1 METLMPILKFI
12 EANAAKVILAEAK
25 PKNITFDGG
34 KLNIGIGVD
43 FEKEFIE
50 KLQDDPLSW
59 QKLQDAAS
67 SAYKDFIAGAVA
79 EVTKTD
85 KVIGRLVGDPAMQKA
100 AADVCYAGIKM
111 KASSLPKEVDAN
123 VKKAW
128 AQIVKTNKDYS
139 KYKWRAAVHVGLQ
152 IGGVAISAAGIGG
165 AVATGGVSAV
175 IGIYGMVKSCLG
187 LFKDLVKLWLSAEKF
202 RTAINGQVT
211 KLVKAYNAKKSA
223 ARNSSDSAKEVIN
236 AVFGTELGTIG
247 KCRGDIKQYLS
258 KLDGV
263 DVKSHEISRELGKVM
278 SKLDRA
284 MKDLKT
290 VAKNNKAL
298 AAALPKLETQ
308 INDLIV
314 KIVAKQEMIN
324 EGREWATRMDAALE
338 MLEKGK
344 PGWLKVF
351 DKSLVLLDLGL
362 SFTDLSAQADKIVE
376 IAWGAAQAAEELYD
390 DISEAVA

>member
-1 METLMPILKFI
+1 MPILKFI
-12 EANAAKVILAEAK
+12 EVNAAKVILAEAK
-25 PKNITFDGG
+25 PKNVTFGNSSG

-67 SAYKDFIAGAVA
+67 SAYKNFIAEAVA
-79 EVTKTD
+79 EVTKAD
-85 KVIGRLVGDPAMQKA
+85 KVVGKLVGDPTMQKA
-100 AADVCYAGIKM
+100 AVDVCAAALKM
-111 KASSLPKEVDAN
+111 KASNLPKEVDAN

-128 AQIVKTNKDYS
+128 AEIIKTNKDYS

-175 IGIYGMVKSCLG
+175 IGLYSLIKGCIG
-187 LFKDLVKLWLSAEKF
+187 LVKDLGKLWLTAEKF
-202 RTAINGQVT
+202 RVAINGQVT
-211 KLVKAYNAKKSA
+211 KLVKAYNAKKSL
-223 ARNSSDSAKEVIN
+223 ARNSSDSAGEVIN
-236 AVFGTELGTIG
+236 AIFGTEFATIG
-247 KCRGDIKQYLS
+247 KCRKDVKQYMS

-263 DVKSHEISRELGKVM
+263 DVKSHEISRELGKAM
-278 SKLDRA
+278 STLDKA
-284 MKDLKT
+284 MRDIKA
-290 VAKNNKAL
+290 VARNNKEL
-298 AAALPKLETQ
+298 AAALPKLEAQ

-324 EGREWATRMDAALE
+324 EGREWAKRMDEALE
-338 MLEKGK
+338 LLEKGK

-362 SFTDLSAQADKIVE
+362 SFNDLSGQADKVLE
-376 IAWGAAQAAEELYD
+376 IAWGAAQAAEQLYD
-390 DISEAVA
+390 DLQEAVA

>member
-1 METLMPILKFI
+1 MPILKFI
-12 EANAAKVILAEAK
+12 EVNAAKVILAEAK
-25 PKNITFDGG
+25 PKNVTFGNSSG

-67 SAYKDFIAGAVA
+67 SAYKNFITEAVA
-79 EVTKTD
+79 EVTKAD
-85 KVIGRLVGDPAMQKA
+85 KVVGKLVGDPTMQKA
-100 AADVCYAGIKM
+100 AVDVCAAALKM
-111 KASSLPKEVDAN
+111 KASNLPKEVDAN

-128 AQIVKTNKDYS
+128 EEIVKTNKDYS

-175 IGIYGMVKSCLG
+175 IGLYSLIKGCIG
-187 LFKDLVKLWLSAEKF
+187 LVKDLGKLWLTAEKF
-202 RTAINGQVT
+202 RVAINGQVT
-211 KLVKAYNAKKSA
+211 KLVKAYNAKKSLT
-223 ARNSSDSAKEVIN
+223 RNSSDSAGEVIN
-236 AVFGTELGTIG
+236 AIFGTEFATIG
-247 KCRGDIKQYLS
+247 KCRKDVKQYIS

-263 DVKSHEISRELGKVM
+263 DVKSHEISRELG
-278 SKLDRA
+278 RA
-284 MKDLKT
+284 MSTLDKAMRDIKA
-290 VAKNNKAL
+290 VAKNNKEL
-298 AAALPKLETQ
+298 AAALPKLEAQ

-314 KIVAKQEMIN
+314 KIVEKQEMIK
-324 EGREWATRMDAALE
+324 EGRDWAKQMDEALE
-338 MLEKGK
+338 LLEKGK

-362 SFTDLSAQADKIVE
+362 SFNDLSGQADKVLE
-376 IAWGAAQAAEELYD
+376 IAWGAAQAAEQLYD
-390 DISEAVA
+390 DINEAVA

>member
-1 METLMPILKFI
+1 MPILKFI
-12 EANAAKVILAEAK
+12 EVNAAKVILAEAK
-25 PKNITFDGG
+25 PKNVTFGNSSG

-67 SAYKDFIAGAVA
+67 SAYKNFIAEAVA
-79 EVTKTD
+79 EVTKAD
-85 KVIGRLVGDPAMQKA
+85 KVVGKLVGDPTMQKA
-100 AADVCYAGIKM
+100 AVDVCAAALKM
-111 KASSLPKEVDAN
+111 KASNLPKEVDAN

-128 AQIVKTNKDYS
+128 AEILKTNKDYS

-175 IGIYGMVKSCLG
+175 IGLYSLIKGCIG
-187 LFKDLVKLWLSAEKF
+187 LVKDLGKLWLTAEKF
-202 RTAINGQVT
+202 RVAINGQVT
-211 KLVKAYNAKKSA
+211 KLVKAYNAKKSL
-223 ARNSSDSAKEVIN
+223 ARNSSDSAGEVIN
-236 AVFGTELGTIG
+236 AIFGTEFATIG
-247 KCRGDIKQYLS
+247 KCRKDVKQYMS

-263 DVKSHEISRELGKVM
+263 DVKSHEISRELGKAM
-278 SKLDRA
+278 STLDKA
-284 MKDLKT
+284 MRDIKA
-290 VAKNNKAL
+290 VARNNKEL
-298 AAALPKLETQ
+298 AAALPKLEAQ

-324 EGREWATRMDAALE
+324 EGREWAKRMDEALE
-338 MLEKGK
+338 LLEKGK

-362 SFTDLSAQADKIVE
+362 SFNDLSGQADKVLE
-376 IAWGAAQAAEELYD
+376 IAWGAAQAAEQLYD
-390 DISEAVA
+390 DIQEAVG

>member
-1 METLMPILKFI
+1 MPILKFI
-12 EANAAKVILAEAK
+12 EVNAAKVILAEAK
-25 PKNITFDGG
+25 PKNITFGGG
-34 KLNIGIGVD
+34 KLNIGIE
-43 FEKEFIE
+43 FEKDFIE

-67 SAYKDFIAGAVA
+67 SAYKDFIAEAVA

-85 KVIGRLVGDPAMQKA
+85 KVIGRLVGDPTMQKA
-100 AADVCYAGIKM
+100 AADVCYAGLKM
-111 KASSLPKEVDAN
+111 KASGLTKEVDAN

-128 AQIVKTNKDYS
+128 AQIIKTNKDYS

-211 KLVKAYNAKKSA
+211 KLVRAYNAKKSA

-236 AVFGTELGTIG
+236 TIFGTELGTIG

-278 SKLDRA
+278 SKLDKA
-284 MKDLKT
+284 MKDMRT
-290 VAKNNKAL
+290 VAKNNKTL

-324 EGREWATRMDAALE
+324 EGRAWANRMDEALE
-338 MLEKGK
+338 LLEKGK

>member
-1 METLMPILKFI
+1 MPILKFI
-12 EANAAKVILAEAK
+12 EVNAAKVILAEAK
-25 PKNITFDGG
+25 PKNVTFGNSSG

-67 SAYKDFIAGAVA
+67 SAYKNFIAEAVA
-79 EVTKTD
+79 EVTKAD
-85 KVIGRLVGDPAMQKA
+85 KVVGKLVGDPTMQKA
-100 AADVCYAGIKM
+100 AVDVCAASLKM
-111 KASSLPKEVDAN
+111 KASNLPKEVDAN

-128 AQIVKTNKDYS
+128 EEIVKTNKDYS

-175 IGIYGMVKSCLG
+175 IGLYSLIKGCIG
-187 LFKDLVKLWLSAEKF
+187 LVKDLGKLWLTAEKF
-202 RTAINGQVT
+202 RVAINGQVT
-211 KLVKAYNAKKSA
+211 KLVKAYNAKKSLT
-223 ARNSSDSAKEVIN
+223 RNSSDSAGEVIN
-236 AVFGTELGTIG
+236 AIFGTEFATIG
-247 KCRGDIKQYLS
+247 KCRKDVKQYIS

-263 DVKSHEISRELGKVM
+263 DVKSHEISRELGKAM
-278 SKLDRA
+278 STLDKA
-284 MKDLKT
+284 MRDIKA
-290 VAKNNKAL
+290 VAKNNKEL
-298 AAALPKLETQ
+298 AATLPKLESQ

-314 KIVAKQEMIN
+314 KIVEKQEMIN
-324 EGREWATRMDAALE
+324 EGREWAKRMDEALE
-338 MLEKGK
+338 LLEKGK

-362 SFTDLSAQADKIVE
+362 SFNDLSGQADKVLE
-376 IAWGAAQAAEELYD
+376 IAWGAAQAAEQLYD

>member
-1 METLMPILKFI
+1 MPILKFI
-12 EANAAKVILAEAK
+12 EVNAAKAILAEAK
-25 PKNITFDGG
+25 PKNITFGNG
-34 KLNIGIGVD
+34 KLNIGIGVEFD
-43 FEKEFIE
+43 KEFIE

-67 SAYKDFIAGAVA
+67 SAYKDFIAEAVA
-79 EVTKTD
+79 EVVKTD
-85 KVIGRLVGDPAMQKA
+85 KVIGRLVGDPTMQKA
-100 AADVCYAGIKM
+100 AADVCYAGLKM
-111 KASSLPKEVDAN
+111 KASNLTKEVDAN
-123 VKKAW
+123 VKTAW
-128 AQIVKTNKDYS
+128 AQIIKTNKDYS

-211 KLVKAYNAKKSA
+211 KLVKTYNAKKSA

-236 AVFGTELGTIG
+236 AIFGTELGTIG

-263 DVKSHEISRELGKVM
+263 DVKSHEVSRELGKVM

-284 MKDLKT
+284 MKDMKT
-290 VAKNNKAL
+290 VARNNKTL
-298 AAALPKLETQ
+298 AAALPKLEEQ

-324 EGREWATRMDAALE
+324 EGRDWANRMDEALE
-338 MLEKGK
+338 LLEKGK

>member
-1 METLMPILKFI
+1 MPILKFI
-12 EANAAKVILAEAK
+12 EVNAAKVILAEAK
-25 PKNITFDGG
+25 PKNVTFGNSSG

-67 SAYKDFIAGAVA
+67 SAYKNFIAEAVA
-79 EVTKTD
+79 EVVKAD
-85 KVIGRLVGDPAMQKA
+85 KVVGKLVGDPTMQKA
-100 AADVCYAGIKM
+100 AVDVCAASLKM
-111 KASSLPKEVDAN
+111 KASNLPKEVDAN

-128 AQIVKTNKDYS
+128 EEIVKTNKDYS

-175 IGIYGMVKSCLG
+175 IGLYSLIKGCIG
-187 LFKDLVKLWLSAEKF
+187 LVKDLGKLWLTAEKF
-202 RTAINGQVT
+202 RVAINGQVT
-211 KLVKAYNAKKSA
+211 KLVKAYNAKKSLT
-223 ARNSSDSAKEVIN
+223 RNSSDSAGEVIN
-236 AVFGTELGTIG
+236 AIFGTEFATIG
-247 KCRGDIKQYLS
+247 KCRKDVKQYIS

-263 DVKSHEISRELGKVM
+263 DVKSHEISRELGKAM
-278 SKLDRA
+278 STLDKA
-284 MKDLKT
+284 MRDIKA
-290 VAKNNKAL
+290 VAKNNKEL
-298 AAALPKLETQ
+298 AATLPKLESQ

-314 KIVAKQEMIN
+314 KIVEKQEMIN
-324 EGREWATRMDAALE
+324 EGREWAKRMDEALE
-338 MLEKGK
+338 LLEKGK

-362 SFTDLSAQADKIVE
+362 SFNDLSGQADKVLE
-376 IAWGAAQAAEELYD
+376 IAWGAAQAAEQLYD

>member
-1 METLMPILKFI
+1 MPILKFI
-12 EANAAKVILAEAK
+12 EVNAAKVILAEAK
-25 PKNITFDGG
+25 PKNVTFGNSSG

-67 SAYKDFIAGAVA
+67 SAYKNFIAEAVA
-79 EVTKTD
+79 EVTKAD
-85 KVIGRLVGDPAMQKA
+85 KVVGKLVGDPTMQKA
-100 AADVCYAGIKM
+100 AVDVCAAALKM
-111 KASSLPKEVDAN
+111 KASNLPKEVDAN

-128 AQIVKTNKDYS
+128 AEILKTNKDYS

-175 IGIYGMVKSCLG
+175 IGLYSLIKGCIG
-187 LFKDLVKLWLSAEKF
+187 LVKDLGKLWLTAEKF
-202 RTAINGQVT
+202 RVAINGQVT
-211 KLVKAYNAKKSA
+211 KLVKAYNAKKSL
-223 ARNSSDSAKEVIN
+223 ARNSSDSAGEVIN
-236 AVFGTELGTIG
+236 AIFGTEFATIG
-247 KCRGDIKQYLS
+247 KCRKDVKQYMS

-263 DVKSHEISRELGKVM
+263 DVKSHEISRELGKAM
-278 SKLDRA
+278 STLDKA
-284 MKDLKT
+284 MRDIKA
-290 VAKNNKAL
+290 VARNNKEL
-298 AAALPKLETQ
+298 AAALPKLEAQ

-324 EGREWATRMDAALE
+324 EGREWAKRMDEALE
-338 MLEKGK
+338 LLEKGK

-362 SFTDLSAQADKIVE
+362 SFNDLSGQADKVLE
-376 IAWGAAQAAEELYD
+376 IAWGAAQAAEQLYD
-390 DISEAVA
+390 DLQEAVA

>member
-1 METLMPILKFI
+1 MPILKFI
-12 EANAAKVILAEAK
+12 EVNAAKVILAEAK
-25 PKNITFDGG
+25 PKNVTFGNSSG

-67 SAYKDFIAGAVA
+67 SAYKNFVAEAVA
-79 EVTKTD
+79 EVTKAD
-85 KVIGRLVGDPAMQKA
+85 KVVGKLVGDPTMQKA
-100 AADVCYAGIKM
+100 AVDVCAASLKM
-111 KASSLPKEVDAN
+111 KASNLPKEVDAN

-128 AQIVKTNKDYS
+128 EEIVKTNKDYS

-175 IGIYGMVKSCLG
+175 IGLYSLIKGCIG
-187 LFKDLVKLWLSAEKF
+187 LVKDLGKLWLTAEKF
-202 RTAINGQVT
+202 RVAINGQVT
-211 KLVKAYNAKKSA
+211 KLVKAYNAKKSLT
-223 ARNSSDSAKEVIN
+223 RNSSDSADEVIN
-236 AVFGTELGTIG
+236 AIFGTEFATIG
-247 KCRGDIKQYLS
+247 KCRKDVKQYIS

-263 DVKSHEISRELGKVM
+263 DVKSHEISRELGKAM
-278 SKLDRA
+278 STLDKA
-284 MKDLKT
+284 MRDIKA
-290 VAKNNKAL
+290 VAKNNKEL
-298 AAALPKLETQ
+298 AATLPKLESQ

-314 KIVAKQEMIN
+314 KIVEKQEMIN
-324 EGREWATRMDAALE
+324 EGREWAKRMDEALE
-338 MLEKGK
+338 LLEKGK

-362 SFTDLSAQADKIVE
+362 SFNDLSGQADKVLE
-376 IAWGAAQAAEELYD
+376 IAWGAAQAAEQLYD

>member
-1 METLMPILKFI
+1 MPILKFI
-12 EANAAKVILAEAK
+12 EVNAAKVILAEAK
-25 PKNITFDGG
+25 PKNVTFGNSSG

-67 SAYKDFIAGAVA
+67 SAYKNFITEAVA
-79 EVTKTD
+79 EVTKAD
-85 KVIGRLVGDPAMQKA
+85 KVVGKLVGDPTMQKA
-100 AADVCYAGIKM
+100 AVDVCAAALKM
-111 KASSLPKEVDAN
+111 KASNLPKEVDAN

-128 AQIVKTNKDYS
+128 EEIVKTNKDYS

-175 IGIYGMVKSCLG
+175 IGLYSLIKGCIG
-187 LFKDLVKLWLSAEKF
+187 LVKDLGKLWLTAEKF
-202 RTAINGQVT
+202 RVAINGQVT
-211 KLVKAYNAKKSA
+211 KLVKAYNAKKSLT
-223 ARNSSDSAKEVIN
+223 RNSSDSAGEVIN
-236 AVFGTELGTIG
+236 AIFGTEFATIG
-247 KCRGDIKQYLS
+247 KCRKDVKQYIS

-263 DVKSHEISRELGKVM
+263 DVKSHEISRELG
-278 SKLDRA
+278 RA
-284 MKDLKT
+284 MSTLDKAMRDIKA
-290 VAKNNKAL
+290 VAKNNKEL
-298 AAALPKLETQ
+298 AAALPKLEAQ

-314 KIVAKQEMIN
+314 KIVEKQEMIK
-324 EGREWATRMDAALE
+324 EGRDWAKQMDEALE
-338 MLEKGK
+338 LLEKGK

-362 SFTDLSAQADKIVE
+362 SFNDLSGQADKVLE
-376 IAWGAAQAAEELYD
+376 IAWGAAQAAEQLYD

>member
-1 METLMPILKFI
+1 MPILKFI
-12 EANAAKVILAEAK
+12 EVNAAKVILAEAK
-25 PKNITFDGG
+25 PKNVTFGNSSG

-67 SAYKDFIAGAVA
+67 SAYKNFITEAVA
-79 EVTKTD
+79 EVTKAD
-85 KVIGRLVGDPAMQKA
+85 KVVGKLVGDPTMQKA
-100 AADVCYAGIKM
+100 AVDVCAAALKM
-111 KASSLPKEVDAN
+111 KASNLPKEVDAN

-128 AQIVKTNKDYS
+128 EEIVKTNKDYS

-152 IGGVAISAAGIGG
+152 IGGVAISAAGVGG

-175 IGIYGMVKSCLG
+175 IGLYSLIKGCIG
-187 LFKDLVKLWLSAEKF
+187 LVKDLGKLWLTAEKF
-202 RTAINGQVT
+202 RVAINGQVT
-211 KLVKAYNAKKSA
+211 KLVKAYNAKKSLT
-223 ARNSSDSAKEVIN
+223 RNSSDSAGEVIN
-236 AVFGTELGTIG
+236 AIFGTEFATIG
-247 KCRGDIKQYLS
+247 KCRKDVKQYIS

-263 DVKSHEISRELGKVM
+263 DVKSHEISRELG
-278 SKLDRA
+278 RA
-284 MKDLKT
+284 MSTLDKAMRDIKA
-290 VAKNNKAL
+290 VAKNNKEL
-298 AAALPKLETQ
+298 AAALPKLEAQ

-314 KIVAKQEMIN
+314 KIVEKQEMIK
-324 EGREWATRMDAALE
+324 EGRDWAKQMDEALE
-338 MLEKGK
+338 LLEKGK

-362 SFTDLSAQADKIVE
+362 SFNDLSGQADKVLE
-376 IAWGAAQAAEELYD
+376 IAWGAAQAAEQLYD

>member
-1 METLMPILKFI
+1 MPILKFI
-12 EANAAKVILAEAK
+12 EVNAAKVILAEAK
-25 PKNITFDGG
+25 PKNVTFGNSSG

-67 SAYKDFIAGAVA
+67 AAYKNFIAEAVA

-85 KVIGRLVGDPAMQKA
+85 KVVGKLVGDPTMQKA
-100 AADVCYAGIKM
+100 AADVCAAALKM
-111 KASSLPKEVDAN
+111 KAANLPKEVDAN

-128 AQIVKTNKDYS
+128 AEIIKTNKDYS

-175 IGIYGMVKSCLG
+175 IGLYSLIKGCIG
-187 LFKDLVKLWLSAEKF
+187 LVKDLGKLWLTAEKF
-202 RTAINGQVT
+202 RVAINGQVT
-211 KLVKAYNAKKSA
+211 KLVKAYNAKKSL
-223 ARNSSDSAKEVIN
+223 ARNSSDSASEVIN
-236 AVFGTELGTIG
+236 AVFGTEFATIG
-247 KCRGDIKQYLS
+247 KCRKDVKQYMS

-263 DVKSHEISRELGKVM
+263 DVKSHEISRELGKAM
-278 SKLDRA
+278 STLDRA
-284 MKDLKT
+284 MRDIKT
-290 VAKNNKAL
+290 VARNNKEL
-298 AAALPKLETQ
+298 AAALPKLEAQ

-314 KIVAKQEMIN
+314 KIVGKQEMIN
-324 EGREWATRMDAALE
+324 EGREWAKRMDEALE
-338 MLEKGK
+338 LLEKGK

-362 SFTDLSAQADKIVE
+362 SFNDLSGQADKVLE
-376 IAWGAAQAAEELYD
+376 IAWGAAQAAEQLYD
-390 DISEAVA
+390 DIQEAVG